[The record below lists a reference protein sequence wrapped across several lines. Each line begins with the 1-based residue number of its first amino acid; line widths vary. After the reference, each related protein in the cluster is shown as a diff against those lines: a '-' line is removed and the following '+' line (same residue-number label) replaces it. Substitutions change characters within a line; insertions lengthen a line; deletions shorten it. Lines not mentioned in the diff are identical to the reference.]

1 MKKVF
6 ACLSALVLML
16 VAFGL
21 AMNPVAVSAAGVA
34 DGKFVEDPTLEE
46 GDIPMYVM
54 NSIYTTFPT
63 LYDNDAK
70 ADADHQ
76 TGRLYYWNEV
86 KLIIPQFSA
95 EGPTGQRYTV
105 YSQGAYSEELESAAG
120 TKIYLWT
127 LDEEGNPVTSTKT
140 RSGKPDYTSTY
151 GPQFGD
157 VSLSGIRYNVSGKEV
172 VINDLHNERGITNGD
187 GGTDPFFL
195 VFDGNGKAVRGHN
208 HGNYVDAANIAE
220 YGYVA
225 LLGYKDGQ
233 IVLIEDVA
241 GAADVNGN
249 SAAEADLDVQKVTV
263 DDLDNP
269 LLDPVTGEQLTD
281 DEGNPLYNQ
290 KEEDDP
296 SGAKQI
302 LTGKRWIW
310 QWYSE
315 EDFANVKVN
324 TVPYMA
330 EGWLADRWD
339 YAYPDQ
345 NGGYICIALTSSLGN
360 NAKISAEE
368 SAIHN
373 ASVDALV
380 AAGEEAPAK
389 IVETET
395 ENEDGTTTVTY
406 EAYRR
411 PVVISVVI
419 PVDGIMYRFGYL
431 EYTGKPAVPLYMEKF
446 NPLWEQAFLYGRAPE
461 YQAYARTYNFSGQGL
476 VETNAVVNGESFIV
490 RNENG
495 KLVVEVKKG
504 ATLDVSE
511 LIEITG
517 MLGGF
522 AVAGKPSAEAGSNVA
537 AVTTYKNADVS
548 ELSYV
553 LDIDG
558 QHIMWAEKF
567 KYESAAEASAAFK
580 AAMEAA
586 YGGAFSNWSGNA
598 NIFKLFT
605 ESDEWDWVLD
615 YWTAVNTNEYDG
627 KKNAD
632 MFQALKNGDTT
643 IDPYFIAVEANSFS
657 KLTESAV
664 YSSALKSANYGTAD
678 VQEAI
683 WDFMPA
689 PEPYKF
695 ESFDLFVTEFIKDYA
710 NWAAEFCAANGKTF
724 VTLVDGVPTF
734 SGDEKP
740 VTNINWSNA
749 MENVVGNANW
759 KYDTFFNDERYAE
772 KWGWFVDFYAGQIE
786 EFKLQQNGNNYS
798 YTIDNK
804 YAWRQALQ
812 SYFNGEYWG
821 SWPYSPDFTKRSE
834 TPYWVGINEVC
845 PAWADAEFVLG
856 EGYDVHDRVEL
867 TLEVTNKATGFV
879 DTLAMEFVIVE
890 DFTPLLKVDTGAL
903 EELQNEIYGGAKSV
917 DLSKV
922 LVAYDGY
929 YDARE
934 ENVYGH
940 NISRHIEWDLPEG
953 FDPANLAA
961 GKWVIKG
968 RIESQVNGA
977 NKSAEAEFVINVPDM
992 EAPAMKV
999 QNNTVIYVPVGTPIT
1014 PEMVLQ
1020 YAYDNV
1026 DGDYLNNCQVYHNWF
1041 SIVTDY
1047 DPSFASVY
1055 DEYDATVSVTD
1066 SNGMKTSAKVTI
1078 IVTGTYVEDV
1088 EIPEYPEFPDVEEI
1102 IKDAL
1107 EEKFPED
1114 QTIVDDNNG
1123 GGTGTGATGGCVSFA
1138 YVSSFIAVAGLALLV
1153 FKKRH

>member
-6 ACLSALVLML
+6 ACLSTLVLML

-34 DGKFVEDPTLEE
+34 DGKFIVDPTVEE

-54 NSIYTTFPT
+54 NSVYTTFPT
-63 LYDNDAK
+63 LYDNDAQ
-70 ADADHQ
+70 ADPDYQ

-105 YSQGAYSEELESAAG
+105 YSQGSYDETLESAAG
-120 TKIYLWT
+120 TKIYLWS
-127 LDEEGNPVTSTKT
+127 LDADGNVVTSTKT
-140 RSGKPDYTSTY
+140 RSGNPDYTSLY

-172 VINDLHNERGITNGD
+172 VINDLHNEKGIVNGD
-187 GGTDPFFL
+187 GSTDPFFII
-195 VFDGNGKAVRGHN
+195 FNGEGKAVRGHN
-208 HGNYVDAANIAE
+208 HGNYNDAANIEE
-220 YGYVA
+220 YGFTP
-225 LLGYKDGQ
+225 LLGYKDGKVV
-233 IVLIEDVA
+233 IIEDVA

-249 SAAEADLDVQKVTV
+249 SAAEADLDVKKVTV

-281 DEGNPLYNQ
+281 DQGNPLYNQ

-302 LTGKRWIW
+302 LTGKRYIW
-310 QWYSE
+310 QWYSAE
-315 EDFANVKVN
+315 EFENVEVN

-345 NGGYICIALTSSLGN
+345 NGGYVCIALTSSLGS

-368 SAIHN
+368 AAIHN

-380 AAGEEAPAK
+380 AAGEEAPEK
-389 IVETET
+389 IEETET
-395 ENEDGTTTVTY
+395 PNEDGTTTITY
-406 EAYRR
+406 AAYRR
-411 PVVISVVI
+411 PVVIKVVV

-431 EYTGKPAVPLYMEKF
+431 DYSGKPAVPLYLQKF
-446 NPLWEQAFLYGRAPE
+446 CPMWEQAMLYGRHPE

-476 VETNAVVNGESFIV
+476 VESNAVVEGESFIV

-495 KLVVEVKKG
+495 KLVVEVKAG
-504 ATLDVSE
+504 ATIDVSE
-511 LIEITG
+511 LIEISG
-517 MLGGF
+517 MLGGY
-522 AVAGKPSAEAGSNVA
+522 AIAGAPSKEAGSNVA

-567 KYESAAEASAAFK
+567 KYEDVATASAAFK
-580 AAMEAA
+580 AAMEEAF
-586 YGGAFSNWSGNA
+586 GGAFSNWSGNA

-643 IDPYFIAVEANSFS
+643 IDPYFIAVEANSFA
-657 KLTESAV
+657 KLTESSV
-664 YSSALKSANYGTAD
+664 YASSLKSANYGNAD
-678 VQEAI
+678 VQDAI
-683 WDFMPA
+683 WEFMPH

-695 ESFDLFVTEFIKDYA
+695 ESFDLFVAEFIKDYS
-710 NWAAEFCAANGKTF
+710 NWAAEFCEANGKTF

-734 SGDEKP
+734 SGDGKP
-740 VTNINWSNA
+740 VTNTNWSNA

-759 KYDTFFNDERYAE
+759 KYDTFFKDERFAE
-772 KWGWFVDFYAGQIE
+772 KWGWFIDFYAGQIE
-786 EFKLQQNGNNYS
+786 EFKLQKNGNNYA

-821 SWPYSPDFTKRSE
+821 TWPYSPDFENRSE

-845 PAWADAEFVLG
+845 PTWEEAAYELG
-856 EGYDVHDRVEL
+856 EAYDVHDRIPLV
-867 TLEVTNKATGFV
+867 LEVTNKATGFV
-879 DTLAMEFVIVE
+879 DSIEMEFVIVE
-890 DFTPLLKVDTGAL
+890 DYTPLLKVDTAELEAIQNAIYDGAT
-903 EELQNEIYGGAKSV
+903 SV

-922 LVAYDGY
+922 FVAYDGY
-929 YDARE
+929 YDARRD
-934 ENVYGH
+934 NVYGH
-940 NISRHIEWDLPEG
+940 DISRHIEWTFEEG
-953 FDPANLAA
+953 FDPANLKA
-961 GKWVIKG
+961 GSWVVKG
-968 RIESQVNGA
+968 RIESQVNGS
-977 NKSAEAEFVINVPDM
+977 NKAAEAEFVINVSDL
-992 EAPAMKV
+992 EAPVMKPL
-999 QNNTVIYVPVGTPIT
+999 NNGIIYVPVGTPIT
-1014 PEMVLQ
+1014 AEMVLQ
-1020 YAYDNV
+1020 FAYDNA
-1026 DGDYLNNCQVYHNWF
+1026 DGDYLNDCKVYHNWF
-1041 SIVTDY
+1041 SIKSDY
-1047 DPSFASVY
+1047 DPLLAAVY
-1055 DEYDATVSVTD
+1055 DEYEAEVSVTD
-1066 SNGMKTSAKVTI
+1066 SNGIKSTAKVTI
-1078 IVTGTYVEDV
+1078 IVTGTYVE
-1088 EIPEYPEFPDVEEI
+1088 EIEWPNWDEICDCEGGSNNNQNTEPENPVQAP
-1102 IKDAL
+1102 
-1107 EEKFPED
+1107 
-1114 QTIVDDNNG
+1114 
-1123 GGTGTGATGGCVSFA
+1123 GCPAFA
-1138 YVSSFIAVAGLALLV
+1138 YVSSFIAAAGLALLV

>member
-6 ACLSALVLML
+6 ACLSTLVLML
-16 VAFGL
+16 VAFGV
-21 AMNPVAVSAAGVA
+21 AMNPVVSAAGVA
-34 DGKFVEDPTLEE
+34 DGKFIVDPTIEE
-46 GDIPMYVM
+46 GDIPMYIM

-63 LYDNDAK
+63 LYDNEAQ
-70 ADADHQ
+70 ADPDHS
-76 TGRLYYWNEV
+76 TGRLFYWNEV

-105 YSQGAYSEELESAAG
+105 YSQGAYDEAKQSAAG
-120 TKIYLWT
+120 TKIYLWS
-127 LDEEGNPVTSTKT
+127 LDEEGNVVTSTKT
-140 RSGKPDYTSTY
+140 RNAKPDYTTLY

-157 VSLSGIRYNVSGKEV
+157 VSLSGIRYNVTGQEV
-172 VINDLHNERGITNGD
+172 LINDIHNEKGITNGD
-187 GGTDPFFL
+187 GGTDPFFI

-208 HGNYVDAANIAE
+208 HGNYVDAANIEA
-220 YGYVA
+220 YGYTP

-233 IVLIEDVA
+233 IVVIEDVA

-249 SAAEADLDVQKVTV
+249 SAAQADLDVKKVTV

-296 SGAKQI
+296 TGAKQI
-302 LTGKRWIW
+302 LTGKRYIW

-315 EDFANVKVN
+315 EDFAEVKVN

-345 NGGYICIALTSSLGN
+345 NGGYVCIAITSSLGN

-368 SAIHN
+368 AAIHN

-389 IVETET
+389 IAETET
-395 ENEDGTTTVTY
+395 PNEDGTVTVTY

-431 EYTGKPAVPLYMEKF
+431 DYTGKPAVPLYMEKF
-446 NPLWEQAFLYGRAPE
+446 NPLWEQAMLYGRNPE

-504 ATLDVSE
+504 ATIDVSE

-517 MLGGF
+517 MLGGY
-522 AVAGKPSAEAGSNVA
+522 AISGKPALEAGSNVA

-558 QHIMWAEKF
+558 EHIMWAETF
-567 KYESAAEASAAFK
+567 KYESAAQAAAEFK
-580 AAMEAA
+580 VAMEAA
-586 YGGAFSNWSGNA
+586 FGGAFSNWSGNA

-615 YWTAVNTNEYDG
+615 YWTAVNTNEYEG

-643 IDPYFIAVEANSFS
+643 IDPYFIAVEANSFA

-664 YSSALKSANYGTAD
+664 YSSALKSANYGNAD

-695 ESFDLFVTEFIKDYA
+695 ESFDLFVDEFIKDYGT
-710 NWAAEFCAANGKTF
+710 WAAEFCEANGKTF

-734 SGDEKP
+734 SGDGKP
-740 VTNINWSNA
+740 INRTTWSGA
-749 MENVVGNANW
+749 MENVCGNANW
-759 KYDTFFNDERYAE
+759 KSTTFFEDERFAE
-772 KWGWFVDFYAGQIE
+772 KWGWFYDFYAEQLASTPKADGSAY
-786 EFKLQQNGNNYS
+786 GYDV
-798 YTIDNK
+798 TNK
-804 YAWRQALQ
+804 FAWRQALQ
-812 SYFNGEYWG
+812 AYFTAEYWG
-821 SWPYSPDFTKRSE
+821 SWPYSPDFSGRSE
-834 TPYWVGINEVC
+834 TPYWVGINAVC
-845 PAWADAEFVLG
+845 PTWAEAEFVLG
-856 EGYDVHDRVEL
+856 EAYDLHDRIPL
-867 TLEVTNKATGFV
+867 ALEVTNKATGFV
-879 DTLAMEFVIVE
+879 DSIEMEFVIVE
-890 DFTPLLKVDTGAL
+890 DYTPLLKVDTAAL
-903 EELQNEIYGGAKSV
+903 ELMQSEIYGGATTI
-917 DLSKV
+917 DLSKA
-922 LVAYDGY
+922 LLAYDGY
-929 YDARE
+929 YDARL

-953 FDPANLAA
+953 FDPNALTA
-961 GKWVIKG
+961 GKWVIKA
-968 RIESQVNGA
+968 RIQSQVNGA
-977 NKSAEAEFVINVPDM
+977 NKSAEVEFVVYVPDNT
-992 EAPAMKV
+992 APVFKTL
-999 QNNTVIYVPVGTPIT
+999 NNGVIYVPVGTPLT
-1014 PEMVLQ
+1014 AEMVLQ
-1020 YAYDNV
+1020 FAYDNV

-1041 SIVTDY
+1041 SIKTDY
-1047 DPSFASVY
+1047 DPLTALVY
-1055 DEYDATVSVTD
+1055 DEYDAEVTVSD
-1066 SNGMKTSAKVTI
+1066 SNGIKASEKITI
-1078 IVTGTYVEDV
+1078 IVTGTYVDLDSIEF
-1088 EIPEYPEFPDVEEI
+1088 PPYPEI
-1102 IKDAL
+1102 NNGNN
-1107 EEKFPED
+1107 
-1114 QTIVDDNNG
+1114 TNNNNG
-1123 GGTGTGATGGCVSFA
+1123 GEGNNNTTPAPTTGCVSFA
-1138 YVSSFIAVAGLALLV
+1138 YVSSFIAAAGLALLV

>member
-34 DGKFVEDPTLEE
+34 DGKFIEDPTLEE
-46 GDIPMYVM
+46 GDIPMYIM

-63 LYDNDAK
+63 LYDNEAK
-70 ADADHQ
+70 ADPDHS
-76 TGRLYYWNEV
+76 TGRLFYWNEI
-86 KLIIPQFSA
+86 KLVIPQFSA

-120 TKIYLWT
+120 TKVYLWT

-172 VINDLHNERGITNGD
+172 VINDLHKERGITNGD

-208 HGNYVDAANIAE
+208 HGNYVDAANIE
-220 YGYVA
+220 TYGYA
-225 LLGYKDGQ
+225 TLLGYKDGQ
-233 IVLIEDVA
+233 IVVIEDVA
-241 GAADVNGN
+241 GAADINGN
-249 SAAEADLDVQKVTV
+249 SAAQADLDVKKVTV

-296 SGAKQI
+296 SGAKQV

-315 EDFANVKVN
+315 EDFAEVKVN

-345 NGGYICIALTSSLGN
+345 NGGYICIAITSSLGN

-368 SAIHN
+368 AAIHN

-389 IVETET
+389 IEETET
-395 ENEDGTTTVTY
+395 PNEDGTTTITY
-406 EAYRR
+406 GEYRR

-446 NPLWEQAFLYGRAPE
+446 NPLWEQAFLYGRNPE

-476 VETNAVVNGESFIV
+476 VETNAVVNGDSFIV

-504 ATLDVSE
+504 ATLDISE

-517 MLGGF
+517 MLGGY
-522 AVAGKPSAEAGSNVA
+522 AVAGKPAPEAGSNVA

-567 KYESAAEASAAFK
+567 KYETVQQAAAEFK

-586 YGGAFSNWSGNA
+586 FGGAFSNWSGNA

-664 YSSALKSANYGTAD
+664 YSSALKSANYGNAD

-683 WDFMPA
+683 WEYMPA

-695 ESFDLFVTEFIKDYA
+695 ESFDLFVDEFIKDYGT
-710 NWAAEFCAANGKTF
+710 WAAEFCAANNKTF

-734 SGDEKP
+734 SGDGKAI
-740 VTNINWSNA
+740 TRINWSNA

-759 KYDTFFNDERYAE
+759 KYTSFFEDERFAE
-772 KWGWFVDFYAGQIE
+772 KWSWFIDFWNEQITTTP
-786 EFKLQQNGNNYS
+786 KADGSAYT

-804 YAWRQALQ
+804 FAWRQALQ
-812 SYFNGEYWG
+812 AYFTAEYWG
-821 SWPYSPDFTKRSE
+821 SWPYSPDFSGRSE

-845 PAWADAEFVLG
+845 PTWEDAQFALG
-856 EGYDVHDRVEL
+856 EAYDVHDRIEL

-879 DTLAMEFVIVE
+879 DSLAMEFVVVE
-890 DFTPLLKVDTGAL
+890 DYTPLLQVNASAL
-903 EELQNEIYGGAKSV
+903 EELQNAIYGGATAI
-917 DLSKV
+917 DLSKA

-934 ENVYGH
+934 DNVYGH
-940 NISRHIEWDLPEG
+940 DISRHIEWTLPEG
-953 FDPANLAA
+953 FDPANLKA
-961 GKWVIKG
+961 GKWTIKA

-977 NKSAEAEFVINVPDM
+977 NKAAEAEFVVIVPDM
-992 EAPAMKV
+992 EAPAIKTL
-999 QNNTVIYVPVGTPIT
+999 NNGVIYVPVGTPIT
-1014 PEMVLQ
+1014 AEMVLQ
-1020 YAYDNV
+1020 YAYDNA
-1026 DGDYLNNCQVYHNWF
+1026 DGDYLNDCKVYHNWF
-1041 SIVTDY
+1041 ALESDY
-1047 DPSFASVY
+1047 DPLLAAVY
-1055 DEYDATVSVTD
+1055 DEYEGVVSVTD
-1066 SNGMKTSAKVTI
+1066 SNGIKSQAKVTI
-1078 IVTGTYVEDV
+1078 IVTGTYVDV
-1088 EIPEYPEFPDVEEI
+1088 EMPEFPEFPDVEGI
-1102 IKDAL
+1102 VKDAL
-1107 EEKFPED
+1107 DEKFP
-1114 QTIVDDNNG
+1114 DD
-1123 GGTGTGATGGCVSFA
+1123 GTGSNTGTSTSQGGCVSFA